1 MTAAT
6 APNGLGAGVY
16 SFPVAARLVGR
27 RPGTLRRWLRSGLT
41 PPSYD
46 RVPGKSDVMSF
57 HDLISLE
64 VVDRMRAT
72 GVSLQKIRLLES
84 ELRRL
89 FPATDRPFAL
99 RAFFT
104 DGVDVWVELEPDD
117 HRLVEATGRKRRQ
130 LAWRDAI
137 ASFADEIVYDD
148 DGVAAQWLPAEHV
161 VIDPH
166 INFGEPVVDGTRV
179 TVATVAANLE
189 VASVDQVADW
199 FQLTVDQVEA
209 AGAYASRSARVHQQP
224 LPLTRYLSHVPKAY
238 TKAS

>member
-130 LAWRDAI
+130 LA
-137 ASFADEIVYDD
+137 
-148 DGVAAQWLPAEHV
+148 
-161 VIDPH
+161 
-166 INFGEPVVDGTRV
+166 
-179 TVATVAANLE
+179 
-189 VASVDQVADW
+189 
-199 FQLTVDQVEA
+199 
-209 AGAYASRSARVHQQP
+209 
-224 LPLTRYLSHVPKAY
+224 
-238 TKAS
+238 